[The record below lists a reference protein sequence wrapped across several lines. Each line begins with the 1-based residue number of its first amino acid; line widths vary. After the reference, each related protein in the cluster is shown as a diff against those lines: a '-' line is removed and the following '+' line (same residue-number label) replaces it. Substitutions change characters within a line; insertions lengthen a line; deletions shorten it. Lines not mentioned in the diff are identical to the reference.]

1 MLRKMLPRTLVPMAL
16 AASLLA
22 LGGCSAPSD
31 GATARNPD
39 PAHNSRNAVDWAG
52 TYQGVLPCADCPGIR
67 TRLVLQP
74 DGRFEL
80 STQYIDRQAAP
91 QVRTGHIQWNEAGN
105 TITLPASGERAPQF
119 RVGEGRL
126 LQLYADGSAPPW
138 SDVRQVLTKL
148 P

>member
-1 MLRKMLPRTLVPMAL
+1 MLHKTLLPMAL
-16 AASLLA
+16 AAALLA
-22 LGGCSAPSD
+22 LAGCSSPSGSVAAP
-31 GATARNPD
+31 NPD

-80 STQYIDRQAAP
+80 SRQYIDRQAAP
-91 QVRTGHIQWNEAGN
+91 LVRTGRIEWNEAGN
-105 TITLPASGERAPQF
+105 TITLVTPGERGPQL

-138 SDVRQVLTKL
+138 SDTRQVLIKT